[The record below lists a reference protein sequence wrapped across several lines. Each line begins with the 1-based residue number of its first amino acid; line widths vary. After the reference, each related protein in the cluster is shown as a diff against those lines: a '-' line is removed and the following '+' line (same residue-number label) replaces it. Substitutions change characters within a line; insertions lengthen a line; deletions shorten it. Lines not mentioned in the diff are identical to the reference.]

1 MAPVRHDAD
10 LFRPMYQIIRRI
22 NLGVD
27 VHTALGVLTQGV
39 VDVVGF
45 QVAAIS
51 WLTDALDF
59 EIVSV
64 AGREDARAELMGT
77 RVSLAEMEV
86 ELAASDQ
93 SGSLFFLPAGRLG
106 EGVGGWIPDL
116 SDVTRGPGQWEGEDT
131 LRCLLSSPEGEL
143 LGVLSVDLP
152 DDGMRPAAPRRE
164 LLEMYADLAGL
175 ALNQARRATALEEQ
189 VRLSSA
195 VQAALL
201 STEADHDLG
210 SLVAA
215 CAPSFSSVLQAST
228 FWVRIIDQQNPG
240 HPGEMAGV
248 PTGTVPAATAEI
260 LAHAAADARAAWDAG
275 VVATAFLRHGR
286 WVSSTSPWNETQE
299 RIRVV
304 EGRAGWVR
312 RSTSESNPVADEQTD
327 LTEFLESIGVSRLLM
342 CPVGVGPDCFG
353 YFVACRDNE
362 SGWSA
367 EELEAAARLGRHLG
381 QAVLSVRLLER
392 ERVLVQ
398 QLKALDGYKNDLV
411 STVSHE
417 LRTPLTSVVGHL
429 ELIEDAM
436 TAGAVVGSDAF
447 EVVHRN
453 LQRVLRLTDEL
464 LILKRID
471 AAVGS
476 EPGIL
481 DLRLVARDVV
491 SSLQPQAKAQGVSL
505 RLAPH
510 GGPVLITGNG
520 GELERVVLNL
530 VDNAIKYTPAGGL
543 VEVALERSA
552 RFVRLVVADSGMGI
566 SADDQE
572 ELFGEFFRS
581 TNPSALALPGT
592 GLGLSIVRRIVQR
605 HGGSIRVTSAP
616 GEGSTFAV
624 RLPLS
629 HTRDG

>member
-1 MAPVRHDAD
+1 MAPVRHEVD

-27 VHTALGVLTQGV
+27 VHTVLSVLTQGV

-64 AGREDARAELMGT
+64 AGRDDAREQLMGT
-77 RVSLAEMEV
+77 RVSLAEMEA
-86 ELAASDQ
+86 ELRASDQ
-93 SGSLFFLPAGRLG
+93 SGCLFFLPAGRLG
-106 EGVGGWIPDL
+106 EAAGGWIPDV
-116 SDVTRGPGQWEGEDT
+116 SDVAPQPGKWLGEDT
-131 LRCLLSSPEGEL
+131 LRCLLRSPEGEL

-152 DDGMRPAAPRRE
+152 DDGLRPTAARRE

-175 ALNQARRATALEEQ
+175 ALNQARRATALEER
-189 VRLSSA
+189 VRLSGA

-201 STEADHDLG
+201 STDADHDPAR
-210 SLVAA
+210 LVATSA
-215 CAPSFSSVLQAST
+215 SAFSSVLRAST
-228 FWVRIIDQQNPG
+228 LWVRVIDPQNPG
-240 HPGEMAGV
+240 HPGEVAAV
-248 PTGTVPAATAEI
+248 PAGTVPLASPEV

-275 VVATAFLRHGR
+275 VVATAFLRDGR
-286 WVSSTSPWNETQE
+286 WASSTSAWSETPE

-312 RSTSESNPVADEQTD
+312 RSTSEPIPISEDQAGLMQ
-327 LTEFLESIGVSRLLM
+327 FLEAVGASSLLM
-342 CPVGVGPDCFG
+342 CPVGVGSDCFG
-353 YFVACRDNE
+353 YFVACRDDE
-362 SGWSA
+362 SVWSD
-367 EELEAAARLGRHLG
+367 EEIEASARLGRHLG

-398 QLKALDGYKNDLV
+398 QLEALDGYKNDLV

-429 ELIEDAM
+429 ELIEDAV
-436 TAGAVVGSDAF
+436 TAGVQVGDNAF
-447 EVVHRN
+447 EVVQRN
-453 LQRVLRLTDEL
+453 LRRVLRLTDEL
-464 LILKRID
+464 LTLKRID
-471 AAVGS
+471 AAAGTD
-476 EPGIL
+476 PGIL

-491 SSLQPQAKAQGVSL
+491 ASLQPQADAQRVSL

-520 GELERVVLNL
+520 AELERVVLNL
-530 VDNAIKYTPAGGL
+530 VDNAIKYTPAGGV
-543 VEVALERSA
+543 VEVSIERTA
-552 RFVRLVVADSGMGI
+552 RFVRLVVADSGIGI
-566 SADDQE
+566 SPGDQE
-572 ELFGEFFRS
+572 ELFAEFFRS
-581 TNPSALALPGT
+581 TNPTALAVTGT

-616 GEGSTFAV
+616 GEGSTFTV

-629 HTRDG
+629 HTRDA